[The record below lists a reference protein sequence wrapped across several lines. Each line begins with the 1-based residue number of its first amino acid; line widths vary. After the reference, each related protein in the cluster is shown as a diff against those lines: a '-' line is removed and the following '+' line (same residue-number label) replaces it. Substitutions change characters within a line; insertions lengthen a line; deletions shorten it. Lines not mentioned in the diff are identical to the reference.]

1 MIPTSLSLSARL
13 SLSLSYSL
21 LSHAG
26 CLTLGAR
33 AAGFEAMGSRGTN
46 AEMSVADAE
55 EAEALRECLSA
66 LEPLTRAALCSRGVL
81 VLAFGNRGTRDWMV
95 RKWLLFSGGGGVM
108 DLG

>member
-1 MIPTSLSLSARL
+1 
-13 SLSLSYSL
+13 

-33 AAGFEAMGSRGTN
+33 AAGFEAMGSCGAD

-81 VLAFGNRGTRDWMV
+81 VLAFGDRGTRDWMV
-95 RKWLLFSGGGGVM
+95 SKWLLSSGAGRGRVHRLSGRV
-108 DLG
+108 GWGTARG